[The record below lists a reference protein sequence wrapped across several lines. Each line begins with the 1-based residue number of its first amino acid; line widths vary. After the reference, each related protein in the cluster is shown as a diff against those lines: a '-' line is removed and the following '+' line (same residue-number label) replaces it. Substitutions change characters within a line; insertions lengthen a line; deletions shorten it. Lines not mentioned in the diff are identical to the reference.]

1 MNFYNSTRSDEIQ
14 NLIEDKLGVQR
25 KKDYLIMSPPQ
36 GKKLVIFIDDA
47 SLPCKDQYDVQE
59 AIEFLR
65 QVQDQMG
72 CYDRENFTW
81 KQIDQTVLLI
91 AT

>member
-1 MNFYNSTRSDEIQ
+1 
-14 NLIEDKLGVQR
+14 
-25 KKDYLIMSPPQ
+25 MSPPQ

-65 QVQDQMG
+65 QVQD
-72 CYDRENFTW
+72 
-81 KQIDQTVLLI
+81 
-91 AT
+91 